1 MPATGDIFAAEPESS
16 LVMPAFI
23 ERPVDIPAK
32 IGTNL
37 VGLALENDFTN
48 GFQIQKIFT
57 GVLNHDNGGM
67 DLRITFDLS
76 GFKAQNRSTRL

>member
-16 LVMPAFI
+16 LVI